1 MAELPR
7 AGIRRLM
14 ESAGAKRMSQD
25 AVITLRD
32 LTEQFTEKLSRIATE
47 MATHDDRKTVKK
59 SDVHKAASIMKK
71 GSGFF

>member
-25 AVITLRD
+25 SVIALRD
-32 LTEQFTEKLSRIATE
+32 LTERFTEKLAKISVE
-47 MATHDDRKTVKK
+47 MAEHDDRKTVKK
-59 SDVHKAASIMKK
+59 DDVHKAASIMKK
-71 GSGFF
+71 SSGFF